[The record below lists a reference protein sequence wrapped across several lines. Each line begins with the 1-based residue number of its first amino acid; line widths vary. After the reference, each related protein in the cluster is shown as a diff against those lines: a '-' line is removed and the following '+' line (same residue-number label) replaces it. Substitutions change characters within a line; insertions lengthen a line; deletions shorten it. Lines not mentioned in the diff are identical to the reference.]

1 MGIPPE
7 NSTCFSTSE
16 LLQATLTLPVPSR
29 THASP
34 GPGPSAPLLPGP
46 LLPVLVLPPP
56 PEPSRSSLPH
66 RKAGLCA
73 ASALPSGSGHTRPPL
88 ARPRGFV
95 LRGSGPP
102 LPFLS
107 CRLWPCPRLVPP
119 GGALG
124 ARQHVGGVLLLDR
137 TPAPLWPFS
146 SPPDPEENE
155 VFVLDTDYDNYL
167 FFCVESTGAA
177 QLRLM
182 CQYLG
187 RRRRCTRSP

>member
-1 MGIPPE
+1 MPLQCLGLLPP
-7 NSTCFSTSE
+7 SSLALSSPCWSCPRPRSPPAPPCPAGRLVCVQP
-16 LLQATLTLPVPSR
+16 LLSPPGPA
-29 THASP
+29 THA
-34 GPGPSAPLLPGP
+34 
-46 LLPVLVLPPP
+46 
-56 PEPSRSSLPH
+56 
-66 RKAGLCA
+66 
-73 ASALPSGSGHTRPPL
+73 PPL
-88 ARPRGFV
+88 AHPRGFV